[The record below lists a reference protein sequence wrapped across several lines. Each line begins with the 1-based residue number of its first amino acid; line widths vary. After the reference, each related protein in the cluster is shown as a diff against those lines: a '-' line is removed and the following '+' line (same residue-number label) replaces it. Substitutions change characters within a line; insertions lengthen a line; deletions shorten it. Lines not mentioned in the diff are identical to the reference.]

1 MQQNAFFPP
10 LSFHFSSKDETIL
23 PRWQPEM
30 IADREGKNFK
40 KKKKLICRQIQFWV
54 PTQQPHETQLI
65 QPTTRPCLSR
75 SNSGHSNAST
85 ERKKIPPQQSRVLLR
100 RSEQA
105 RERLRRK
112 NYDQSTKLLGIK
124 QNGGAKEAERRGASL
139 KMKQKIERE
148 REHQTMKME
157 QSY

>member
-10 LSFHFSSKDETIL
+10 LSFHFSNKDETIL

-30 IADREGKNFK
+30 IADRVGKNF

-54 PTQQPHETQLI
+54 PIQGPHETQLI
-65 QPTTRPCLSR
+65 QLTTRPCLPR

-139 KMKQKIERE
+139 KMKQQRE